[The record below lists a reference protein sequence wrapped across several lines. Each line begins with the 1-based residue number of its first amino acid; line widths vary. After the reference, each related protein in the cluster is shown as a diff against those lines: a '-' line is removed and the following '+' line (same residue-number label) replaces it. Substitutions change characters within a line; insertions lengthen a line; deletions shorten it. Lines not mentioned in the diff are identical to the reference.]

1 MSIHTE
7 GKAHHLIYPLHR
19 SQAHNRIK
27 FTFFRYMKNS
37 LHAHSIFCCY
47 NELTIKLK
55 ENIQMFK
62 KTSIA
67 ITVALLVSACGSTDK
82 TVANASATSI
92 EKTKISAATAQDVSE
107 SEKVN
112 AFFERIF
119 EESVARS
126 PESLTFLGRKDR
138 GDEWNDLS
146 QAYADESLEITK
158 KNLAELK
165 SFDKSKLDEATA
177 LSYDL
182 LVQSLEEEIADS
194 KWRLYNYPVNQM
206 FGKHSG
212 VVSMMI
218 NQHRVNDLK
227 DAENYIARLNGVKA
241 HFDQLIE
248 GIEARTA
255 ANIIPPKFVF
265 PHVIRDS
272 KNIIKGAPFD
282 DGEPSALLADFT
294 KKITALANKEDSGI
308 SAEKQAELISQA
320 TDALIN
326 SVQPAYENLVAHL
339 TELETKATTDDGVW
353 KWKDGDEFF
362 NVALKRTTT
371 TDLSADEIHE
381 IGLKEVARI
390 HDEMRVIKDKVNFDG
405 DLKAFMAF
413 MRDDEQFYYANDEE
427 GRARY
432 LREATALIDGMK
444 PKLDD
449 MFITKPKADLNVKA
463 VEAFREQSAGK
474 AFYQRPSEDGTRPGL
489 YYANLYDMKAMPTYQ
504 MEALAY
510 HEGIP
515 GHHMQLAIQQEL
527 KGIPKFRK
535 FGGYT
540 AYIEGWGLYSEYL
553 PKEFGAYKDP
563 YSDFGRLAME
573 LWRACR
579 LVVDTGIH
587 AKKWTREEGIAYYTE
602 NTPNAVSDG
611 VKMVERHIVM
621 PSQATAYK
629 IGMLKILE
637 LREAAKETLGEKFD
651 IREYHDEILKYGP
664 LPLNVVEAKVDAW
677 VASKL

>member
-1 MSIHTE
+1 MLKSYSAAIAAALLLSACNQSSDQT
-7 GKAHHLIYPLHR
+7 A
-19 SQAHNRIK
+19 SQAP
-27 FTFFRYMKNS
+27 
-37 LHAHSIFCCY
+37 
-47 NELTIKLK
+47 E
-55 ENIQMFK
+55 
-62 KTSIA
+62 
-67 ITVALLVSACGSTDK
+67 
-82 TVANASATSI
+82 
-92 EKTKISAATAQDVSE
+92 TKSAAIAEQVAAASETSE
-107 SEKVN
+107 SERAN
-112 AFFERIF
+112 AFFERVF

-138 GDEWNDLS
+138 ADEWDDLS
-146 QAYADESLEITK
+146 EAYANESMEITK
-158 KNLAELK
+158 TQLVELK
-165 SFDKSKLDEATA
+165 AFDKSQLDEATA

-182 LVQSLEEEIADS
+182 LVQSMENEIADN

-206 FGKHSG
+206 FGRHSG
-212 VVSMMI
+212 VVSLLI
-218 NQHRVNDLK
+218 NQHRIGDVN
-227 DAENYIARLNGVKA
+227 DAENYIARLNGVTA
-241 HFDQLIE
+241 LFNQLITN
-248 GIEARTA
+248 IEARTA

-272 KNIIKGAPFD
+272 NNIIKGAPFD

-294 KKITALANKEDSGI
+294 KKINTLSEKEGSELSDEKKAVLIDAATLALTS
-308 SAEKQAELISQA
+308 
-320 TDALIN
+320 
-326 SVQPAYENLVAHL
+326 SVKPAYQKLAAHL
-339 TELETKATTDDGVW
+339 TELETKATTDDGIW
-353 KWKDGDEFF
+353 KWKNGDEFY

-371 TDLSADEIHE
+371 TDLTSEQIHE

-390 HDEMRVIKDKVNFDG
+390 HDEMRTIKDKVNFDG
-405 DLKAFMAF
+405 DLNAFMQF
-413 MRDDEQFYYANDEE
+413 MRDDDQFYYPNTVE
-427 GRARY
+427 GKARY
-432 LREATALIDGMK
+432 LSEATALIDDMK
-444 PKLDD
+444 GKLDE

-474 AFYQRPSEDGTRPGL
+474 AFYQRPSEDGSRPGL

-504 MEALAY
+504 MAALAY
-510 HEGIP
+510 HEGVP

-527 KGIPKFRK
+527 KGVPKFRK

-553 PKEFGAYKDP
+553 PKEFGAYQDP

-587 AKKWTREEGIAYYTE
+587 TKKWTREEGIAYYTD

-637 LREAAKETLGEKFD
+637 LRAAAKVTLGDNFD

-664 LPLNVVEAKVDAW
+664 LPLNEVEAKVDAW
-677 VASKL
+677 VAEKLAT